1 LTTTNDFWEVWT
13 PEGYIMT
20 AGTAEQVRI
29 EVEEKLQ
36 DALGFL
42 VMIES
47 NDDDT
52 DDEGKPVFRFYL
64 HSDNEEDR
72 TEDELKKMAD
82 LGLRFYDTEENQSEA
97 ICRILGIT
105 VTR

>member
-1 LTTTNDFWEVWT
+1 MSNNDFWEVWA

-42 VMIES
+42 IMIES
-47 NDDDT
+47 NDEDT

-64 HSDNEEDR
+64 HSDNDEDR
-72 TEDELKKMAD
+72 TNEEVKQMAD
-82 LGLRFYDTEENQSEA
+82 LGLKLHDTEENQSEA